1 MNFNLNKNTKRILTG
16 LVLIGLLIFVVRFFG
31 KSKMREGL
39 ANPSSTSFVLKGIS
53 NDVESVKDS
62 LLLQKYQNNYK
73 QILKD
78 VATWCDLEILK
89 AIVNSKLNID
99 DGFSTKNTEVITSLN
114 EWAKFRNSLQSVD
127 INILSN
133 LPSPTK
139 SNQQNK

>member
-1 MNFNLNKNTKRILTG
+1 MNFKLTKNTKRILTG
-16 LVLIGLLIFVVRFFG
+16 LVLIGLLIFVVRFFS

-99 DGFSTKNTEVITSLN
+99 DGFSAKNTEVITSLN
-114 EWAKFRNSLQSVD
+114 EWAKFRNSLQSVEN
-127 INILSN
+127 NILSN